1 MKIHRT
7 LIEAI
12 INALHQVFNQEQY
25 ADKVNERILKSN
37 PKWGS
42 RDRGFIAE
50 NTYEIVRWFRLVT
63 FLADCPEQNL
73 SKGDLWQIVGTW
85 LVHKGMELPDW
96 SEFRNI
102 NPRQIAY
109 RLTLAK
115 QDQAI
120 IESIP
125 AWLEQLGQEQLGEL
139 WPAEIASL
147 NVPAPLVIRANT
159 LKTSSA
165 KLQTLLQQ
173 TEITALPIDG
183 YPDALLLKKRSNL
196 FSNPFFQQG
205 LFEVQDAS
213 SQRVAAFLAPGQ
225 GMTVIDA
232 CAGAG
237 GKTLHLSALMQ
248 NKGRIISMDTEAW
261 KLEEL
266 KKRAKRAGA
275 QNIETQV
282 IAEETISKLYNKADR
297 LLLDV
302 PCSGLGVLRRNPDA
316 KWKLKP
322 EFIDNIRNT
331 QQHIIN
337 EYSKML
343 KPGGL
348 MVYATCSI
356 LPLENQYQVQQ
367 FLEDNTDFSKVGEQ
381 VILSHQS
388 GFDGFYMALL
398 KKE

>member
-7 LIEAI
+7 LVEAI

-25 ADKVNERILKSN
+25 ADKVIERILKSN

-50 NTYEIVRWFRLVT
+50 NTYGIVRWFRLVA
-63 FLADCPEQNL
+63 FLADAPENNL
-73 SKGDLWQIVGTW
+73 SRGDLWQIIGTW
-85 LVHKGMELPDW
+85 LVYKEMELPDW
-96 SEFRNI
+96 NEFRNI
-102 NPRQIAY
+102 NPKQIAY
-109 RLTLAK
+109 RITLAK
-115 QDQAI
+115 QDHAI

-125 AWLEQLGQEQLGEL
+125 VWLEQLGNEQLGEL

-173 TEITALPIDG
+173 TEVAASPVEG
-183 YPDALLLKKRSNL
+183 YPDALILKKRSNL

-213 SQRVAAFLAPGQ
+213 SQRVAAFLDPGP

-237 GKTLHLSALMQ
+237 GKTLHIAALMQ

-266 KKRAKRAGA
+266 KKRARRAGA

-282 IAEETISKLYNKADR
+282 IQEETISRLYNKADR

-322 EFIDNIRNT
+322 DFIDNIRNT
-331 QQHIIN
+331 QQHILK

-343 KPGGL
+343 KPGGV
-348 MVYATCSI
+348 MVYATCSVM
-356 LPLENQYQVQQ
+356 PNENQNQVKQ
-367 FLEDNTDFSKVGEQ
+367 FLEYNSSFSKIGEEI
-381 VILSHQS
+381 ILSHQS

>member
-25 ADKVNERILKSN
+25 ADKVIERILKSN